1 VPQSAR
7 EATLKGFREG
17 KFDVLVATD
26 VAARGLDISGV
37 ELVVQC
43 EPPKDPET
51 YIHRSGR
58 TGRAGESGV
67 SVTLVDRKKEGLV
80 PLIERRAGLKFERVG
95 APQPKDMA
103 QASASRAAAQM
114 KGVDSSVASWFLPAA
129 QKVLSAAAEG
139 DEDTELAAA
148 KQLARALA
156 VIAGCGKMAARS
168 LLTAHEGFVT
178 LHLIAGASPGKGAGG
193 VEGATTVQRPGF
205 AWAVLRRWLPDNKV
219 EEIKRLTLTADGRGA
234 VFDVP
239 GHFADEFMKKGSK
252 EAQGGRVLG
261 PLPAAAVGAARAEA
275 ARGRRGRQR
284 RRVWWRVWRRRLRWR
299 RCLWWPRRRGRFFV
313 RRRPR
318 RWLRR
323 PRRGLQRRRLL
334 GARRRREQA
343 LFRRRRPRRRVWR
356 PRRRRWRSRPLL
368 ENLTLI
374 PFPHYS
380 TKRMFLFS
388 VLFSFSFPNK
398 RCDKSTGE
406 REKREFEK
414 EVEVEEVEKKT
425 SFSLSTSFCFCRR
438 LAKRA
443 RSLSL
448 SPPWSSLA
456 RSLELRSPFFLHKP
470 AYSLSFLEL
479 RVQGRVEEQC
489 RARARPEN
497 GIDPWT
503 VLVHRRWRTKTKR
516 MRLRRHHRSSQRSSR
531 GSRAAAAAALLT
543 IFAVVN
549 VSSVGRRERWM
560 KERAERERE
569 DDSSSSKQQLPTQRR
584 SVVRR
589 SCHSLSLS
597 PSLFLPRPR
606 FFHPQKP
613 T

>member
-1 VPQSAR
+1 MPQSAR

-252 EAQGGRVLG
+252 EAQGGDECSG
-261 PLPAAAVGAARAEA
+261 PYLLRPSELPELKQREGGEGGSVGGFGGGFGGGGYGGGGAYGGRGGGGGSSYGGGRGGGYGGRGGGFGGRGGGFGGRGGGGFS
-275 ARGRRGRQR
+275 ARGGGVSKPSFGGGGRGGGFGGRGGGGGGRGR
-284 RRVWWRVWRRRLRWR
+284 
-299 RCLWWPRRRGRFFV
+299 
-313 RRRPR
+313 
-318 RWLRR
+318 
-323 PRRGLQRRRLL
+323 
-334 GARRRREQA
+334 
-343 LFRRRRPRRRVWR
+343 
-356 PRRRRWRSRPLL
+356 
-368 ENLTLI
+368 
-374 PFPHYS
+374 Y
-380 TKRMFLFS
+380 
-388 VLFSFSFPNK
+388 
-398 RCDKSTGE
+398 
-406 REKREFEK
+406 
-414 EVEVEEVEKKT
+414 
-425 SFSLSTSFCFCRR
+425 
-438 LAKRA
+438 
-443 RSLSL
+443 
-448 SPPWSSLA
+448 
-456 RSLELRSPFFLHKP
+456 
-470 AYSLSFLEL
+470 
-479 RVQGRVEEQC
+479 
-489 RARARPEN
+489 
-497 GIDPWT
+497 
-503 VLVHRRWRTKTKR
+503 
-516 MRLRRHHRSSQRSSR
+516 
-531 GSRAAAAAALLT
+531 
-543 IFAVVN
+543 
-549 VSSVGRRERWM
+549 
-560 KERAERERE
+560 
-569 DDSSSSKQQLPTQRR
+569 
-584 SVVRR
+584 
-589 SCHSLSLS
+589 
-597 PSLFLPRPR
+597 
-606 FFHPQKP
+606 
-613 T
+613 